1 MRLKFISFFIIII
14 LLVFILSGCISDDK
28 NSKKE
33 IAYDFY
39 IKIDNTNGFEYD
51 IIIPLSINRNES
63 ISKINDYL
71 EIEEGNGN
79 IEYISTKY
87 GYGLKIKSNTNLKII
102 SKGKDKLDIEIEN
115 NKPQT
120 QLSLLFDENNNSIMD
135 EYNKVEY
142 WLYLNSTNND
152 IINVEISLIIKK
164 YHNSSFTS
172 MYCYV
177 EGQISNG
184 WQKIEGKK
192 IYKSGG

>member
-1 MRLKFISFFIIII
+1 MRLKFISFFIITI
-14 LLVFILSGCISDDK
+14 LLLFVLSGCIADDK

-39 IKIDNTNGFEYD
+39 IKIDIANGFEYD
-51 IIIPLSINRNES
+51 IIVPLSINRNES

-71 EIEEGNGN
+71 EIVEGNGN

-102 SKGKDKLDIEIEN
+102 SKGNDKLDVEIEN

-172 MYCYV
+172 MYCFV